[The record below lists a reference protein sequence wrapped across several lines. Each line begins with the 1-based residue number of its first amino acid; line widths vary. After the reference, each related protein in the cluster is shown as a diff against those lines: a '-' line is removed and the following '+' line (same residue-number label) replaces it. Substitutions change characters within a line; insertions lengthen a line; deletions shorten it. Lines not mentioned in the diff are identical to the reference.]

1 MCLLSSMVFFWKISS
16 LYSFFQSSSLLF
28 DTLVHRNATVGSMS
42 GIPLFVMYNH
52 LAVTLCSV
60 SLGFWYRNS
69 FVSSTHSKCLATGV
83 YTFTLAS
90 SLKISIA
97 SSIYFL
103 IEISTLF
110 SFVIVRSIPRR
121 SCVLPRVIGRP
132 LNFSFN
138 TVNISLRTFDSLC
151 EILLLSTYH
160 PIVHWFPLIILF
172 AMHLSYGFISK
183 PISLSVLKYRSYHR
197 KADFIHP

>member
-1 MCLLSSMVFFWKISS
+1 M
-16 LYSFFQSSSLLF
+16 
-28 DTLVHRNATVGSMS
+28 
-42 GIPLFVMYNH
+42 
-52 LAVTLCSV
+52 CSV
-60 SLGFWYRNS
+60 SLRFWSRSS
-69 FVSSTHSKCLATGV
+69 FVSSTHIKCLETGV
-83 YTFTLAS
+83 FNFPLIS

-97 SSIYFL
+97 YSICSL

-110 SFVIVRSIPRR
+110 SFVIIRSIPRK
-121 SCVLPRVIGRP
+121 SCELPCEIGRP

-138 TVNISLRTFDSLC
+138 TVNILLTSFDSSY
-151 EILLLSTYH
+151 EILLSSTYQ